1 MTEVLLILNLIF
13 TLALV
18 GLIYWFWKR
27 GLDSQTGFTLED
39 LEKSLEKTV
48 SKLEKD
54 FRDESST
61 NRRESRETAKET
73 REELGDSFKKTR
85 EELNNSLK
93 NFSDS
98 LEKRFQTLGSQVEE
112 RLNKIQRDNT
122 VQLEKMRQTV
132 DEKLGATLDRRLKE
146 SFSMVSENLT
156 RVQKG
161 LGEMQQ
167 LATGVGDLKKV
178 LTNVKTRG
186 TWGEVQL
193 GNLLEQVLAKNQYHT
208 NVSTKKGSADR
219 VEFAILLPNRDDPK
233 KPTYLPI
240 DAKFPIEDYQRLIDA
255 QEAGDLKKIEEARK
269 ALVARIKLEA
279 KKIADKYLDPP
290 NTTDYAFMY
299 LPTEGL
305 FAEVAQAPGLIEQL
319 QTHNRVTVAGPT
331 TILSALN
338 SLQIIFRTLMIQE
351 RSTEVWQLLEQIKT
365 EFGRFGEIL
374 EKTQKKLQEASSTIE
389 SATKKS
395 RTISRKLDKVAL
407 PESTSAVEEVKLLE

>member
-1 MTEVLLILNLIF
+1 MTEILLVINIIF
-13 TLALV
+13 TVGLA
-18 GLIYWFWKR
+18 GLIYWLWHS
-27 GLDSQTGFTLED
+27 GAASGALADQAALDQ
-39 LEKSLEKTV
+39 SLEKILT
-48 SKLEKD
+48 KLEKD
-54 FRDESST
+54 FHDESST

-193 GNLLEQVLAKNQYHT
+193 GNLLEQVLAKNQYQT
-208 NVSTKKGSADR
+208 NVTTKKGSADR
-219 VEFAILLPNRDDPK
+219 VEFAILLPNRDDQK
-233 KPTYLPI
+233 HPTYLPI

-365 EFGRFGEIL
+365 EFSRFGEIL
-374 EKTQKKLQEASSTIE
+374 EKTQKKLQEASTTIE

-395 RTISRKLDKVAL
+395 RTISRQLDKVAL
-407 PESTSAVEEVKLLE
+407 SEPTNSVEEVKLLE